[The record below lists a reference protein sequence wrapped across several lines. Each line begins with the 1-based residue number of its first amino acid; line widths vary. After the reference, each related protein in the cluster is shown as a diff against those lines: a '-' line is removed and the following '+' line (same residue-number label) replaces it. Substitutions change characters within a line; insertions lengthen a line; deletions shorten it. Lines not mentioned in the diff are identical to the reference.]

1 MIFFQVLNN
10 VTWFPPVDESR
21 PATKCQSFW
30 RRLLPPAG
38 RKICGKIV
46 WVLATGRNAVVV
58 IACAIIAYAFDP
70 VLPEDKETR
79 NTTFIL
85 TGNIE
90 SGLPPFQPPPFSL
103 NDTETGN
110 VTSFGGMISELG
122 SAIAIIPLL
131 GILENVAIAKS
142 FGKLVTFFY
151 VHDKI
156 IKMR

>member
-1 MIFFQVLNN
+1 
-10 VTWFPPVDESR
+10 
-21 PATKCQSFW
+21 
-30 RRLLPPAG
+30 LLPPAG

-90 SGLPPFQPPPFSL
+90 SGLPPPFSV
-103 NDTETGN
+103 NDTQTGN

-131 GILENVAIAKS
+131 GILENVAIAKA
-142 FGKLVTFFY
+142 FGKIALSLY
-151 VHDKI
+151 LELNL
-156 IKMR
+156 